1 MSPSAL
7 WLQRWALGSPRV
19 HRGLFSAYGTA
30 SVPTRRWAGWHCGS
44 LPLWSSSGSAQF
56 LLKYSGKCCSS
67 FTNSVLFPDWC
78 LFLLC
83 THKQYLG
90 NLVAQCLE
98 VILLEVC
105 QRNEWPYPNGLSEKM
120 RTSFG
125 WRLSSVSGT
134 HKQVM
139 CCHTLFQSAKL
150 KQFLQLLFLILV
162 TLCYIWG
169 LNLVI
174 FNVLSS

>member
-134 HKQVM
+134 AQ
-139 CCHTLFQSAKL
+139 AG
-150 KQFLQLLFLILV
+150 
-162 TLCYIWG
+162 Y
-169 LNLVI
+169 
-174 FNVLSS
+174 VLSYFIPKCQTEAVSATSFFNSCHSLLYLGP